1 MAHELTLTLS
11 EQEYAAL
18 AEEAAKKGK
27 KPETLLYE
35 TMREWLHTS
44 IAKQPIT
51 EQEFEEKLYLE
62 GFIENIPTRQP
73 LSPEEQAE
81 RDYLG
86 RLFSGGKLMSEMVKE
101 DRGPY

>member
-1 MAHELTLTLS
+1 MAHELTLKLT

-18 AEEAAKKGK
+18 AEKAAEKGE

-35 TMREWLHTS
+35 TIREWLH
-44 IAKQPIT
+44 IERAKQPLT

-62 GFIENIPTRQP
+62 GLIENIPLREP
-73 LSPEEQAE
+73 LTPEEQAE
-81 RDYLG
+81 REYLG